1 MHDEVAK
8 KLKYLRDL
16 EKLKASDIKSE
27 DYTSPLDKDTMIAKG
42 GQSIP
47 EEVTKIKG
55 MTQHIDTKSPNPL
68 LKSEDFKS
76 KIQSLLKS
84 NAGKKLAGVIPL
96 AGAGMAALSGE
107 PAMAAEELAGDIP
120 VAGQIYEAI
129 KPSESGNPEEERL
142 MLAEDK
148 ARKAYETSPAR
159 MAKLKA
165 LMGQK

>member
-27 DYTSPLDKDTMIAKG
+27 DYTSPLDKDSIAIKG
-42 GQSIP
+42 TPAIP
-47 EEVTKIKG
+47 EKVTKIKG
-55 MTQHIDTKSPNPL
+55 MTQHIDTKSSNPL

-76 KIQSLLKS
+76 KIESLLKS
-84 NAGKKLAGVIPL
+84 KAGKKVAGMIPL
-96 AGAGMAALSGE
+96 AGAGMAALSGD

-129 KPSESGNPEEERL
+129 KPSESGNPEEERQ
-142 MLAEDK
+142 MLAEDQ
-148 ARKAYETSPAR
+148 ARKNYDKSPAR